1 MPQHQRGFSLFE
13 FIVAIVLTSLVGV
26 WSATT
31 WVQQSEDASSEA
43 MGRWLMTVKE
53 SVDQMLIRRADSL
66 AGLSSS
72 DQDSVVYQ
80 DPWHP
85 RLDELVRA
93 GHLATGF
100 SLRPP
105 LGYDVRIRVL
115 KPAGLCLTLGCKL
128 EVLTIAIPEAS
139 ESDQASHVTR
149 LGKILASLGGQG
161 ASVTH
166 LLPRQVRGPMVQLPN
181 PPVADM
187 AALPIGSILLRSFHD
202 TSAQVSFLRQ
212 NEKRDVQLGGSLDV
226 AGQFS
231 AQGNIAAKGSFSS
244 VGGVSTQGDITAS
257 GKISTTGYL
266 QLGALAKQG
275 EGCHTGGLLAQ
286 SKAGGLLV
294 CQGGVWQSSS
304 KSGGGY
310 YIYREG
316 FPCDERDEIKLNRRN
331 PVTGACNCPA
341 GYTPVLISIWR
352 LYTAPDNNLYT
363 YLCVG

>member
-1 MPQHQRGFSLFE
+1 MPQYQSGFSLFE
-13 FIVAIVLTSLVGV
+13 VIVATALTSLIGV

-85 RLDELVRA
+85 RLEELVRA

-105 LGYDVRIRVL
+105 LGYDVSIRVL

-128 EVLTIAIPEAS
+128 EVLTIATPLAS
-139 ESDQASHVTR
+139 ELNQASQVTR
-149 LGKILASLGGQG
+149 LGKILAYLGGQG

-166 LLPRQVRGPMVQLPN
+166 LSPGQVRGPMVQLPN

-187 AALPIGSILLRSFHD
+187 AALPIGTVLLRSFHD

-212 NEKRDVQLGGSLDV
+212 NEKRGVQLSGSLDV
-226 AGQFS
+226 AGS
-231 AQGNIAAKGSFSS
+231 LLAQGNISAKGSFSS
-244 VGGVSTQGDITAS
+244 VAGFSTQGNIAAS
-257 GKISTTGYL
+257 GTISSSSHL
-266 QLGALAKQG
+266 QLGAVAQQG
-275 EGCHTGGLLAQ
+275 SGCHTSGLLAQ
-286 SKAGGLLV
+286 SSAGGLLV
-294 CQGGVWQSSS
+294 CQGGVWQSSA

-331 PVTGACNCPA
+331 PMTGACSCPA

-352 LYTAPDNNLYT
+352 LYTAPENNLYT